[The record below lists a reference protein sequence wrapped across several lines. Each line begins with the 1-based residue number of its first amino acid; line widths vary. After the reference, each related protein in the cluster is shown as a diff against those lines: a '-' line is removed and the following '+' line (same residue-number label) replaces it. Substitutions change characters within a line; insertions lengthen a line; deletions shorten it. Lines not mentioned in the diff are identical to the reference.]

1 MTFSIKATIRAF
13 VAPDHRL
20 SMPKAIWRI
29 MLAELRRRGNGRT
42 EAGAFL
48 LGQIDGERRQVS
60 AIVYY
65 DQLDPGAYASGVC
78 VLHGDAFA
86 RLWQHC
92 REHHLTV
99 VADVHTHPAQA
110 FQSGSDRTNPMVA
123 REGHI
128 AIIVP
133 NFAGEPLAQEELGI
147 FEYRGDHKW
156 LNRAEV
162 QAPGFFY
169 HGFWA

>member
-20 SMPKAIWRI
+20 SMPKAMWRT
-29 MLAELRRRGNGRT
+29 MLAELRRRGGGRT

-48 LGQIDGERRQVS
+48 LGQMEGARRRVT

-65 DQLDPGAYASGVC
+65 DQLDPGAYTSGVC
-78 VLHGDAFA
+78 VLQGDAFA

-92 REHHLTV
+92 REHRLTV
-99 VADVHTHPAQA
+99 VADIHTHPAQA

-133 NFAGEPLAQEELGI
+133 DFASEPVAQEELGI
-147 FEYRGDHKW
+147 FEYRGEHKW
-156 LNRAEV
+156 FNRTEA

>member
-20 SMPKAIWRI
+20 SMPHAMWRV
-29 MLAELRRRGNGRT
+29 MLAELRRRGGGKT

-48 LGQIDGERRQVS
+48 LGRAEGNRRKATS
-60 AIVYY
+60 IIYY
-65 DQLDPGAYASGVC
+65 DQLDPAAYSSGVC

-86 RLWQHC
+86 KLWAYC
-92 REHHLTV
+92 RDHELTV
-99 VADVHTHPAQA
+99 VADVHTHRGAA
-110 FQSGSDRTNPMVA
+110 HQSGSDRKNPMVA

-133 NFAGEPLAQEELGI
+133 DFAAEPVEQNALGI
-147 FEYRGDHKW
+147 FEYRGSHMWFDRTVANAK
-156 LNRAEV
+156 
-162 QAPGFFY
+162 GYFY
-169 HGFWA
+169 YGFWA